1 LPRLQKLI
9 DQYKNRSD
17 VQFISFNADEN
28 PGLVAPFMKE
38 HQLAFTVI
46 PASNYVWQT
55 LKVFGI
61 PSNWIIDANGV
72 VRLKGLGY
80 DATEKWVTGMK
91 GAIEKVQ
98 GATPPVTP
106 PAK

>member
-1 LPRLQKLI
+1 MPRLQKLI
-9 DQYKNRSD
+9 DQYKNRPD
-17 VQFISFNADEN
+17 VQFVSLNADEN

-46 PASNYVWQT
+46 PAPTYVWQT

-80 DATEKWVTGMK
+80 DASEKWVTGMK
-91 GAIEKVQ
+91 DAIAKVQ
-98 GATPPVTP
+98 SAAPASNP

>member
-1 LPRLQKLI
+1 MPRLQKLI
-9 DQYKNRSD
+9 DEYKNRSD

-46 PASNYVWQT
+46 PASTYVWQT

-61 PSNWIIDANGV
+61 PSNWIIDREGV

-80 DATEKWVTGMK
+80 DASEKWVTGMK

-98 GATPPVTP
+98 AATPTS
-106 PAK
+106 K

>member
-1 LPRLQKLI
+1 M
-9 DQYKNRSD
+9 
-17 VQFISFNADEN
+17 QFISFNADEN

-55 LKVFGI
+55 LNLLGI
-61 PSNWIIDANGV
+61 PSNWIIDPQGV

-80 DATEKWVTGMK
+80 DASEKWVTGMK
-91 GAIEKVQ
+91 EAIEKVN
-98 GATPPVTP
+98 
-106 PAK
+106 PAAAPAANPAAK

>member
-1 LPRLQKLI
+1 
-9 DQYKNRSD
+9 
-17 VQFISFNADEN
+17 
-28 PGLVAPFMKE
+28 MKE

-61 PSNWIIDANGV
+61 PSNWIVDPEGV

-98 GATPPVTP
+98 AAAP
-106 PAK
+106 PANSSAK

>member
-9 DQYKNRSD
+9 DEYKDRTD

-28 PGLVAPFMKE
+28 PGLIAPFMKE

-46 PASNYVWQT
+46 PAPDYVWQT

-61 PSNWIIDANGV
+61 PSNWIVDTEGV
-72 VRLKGLGY
+72 VRPKGLGY

-91 GAIEKVQ
+91 GAIEKVH
-98 GATPPVTP
+98 AAA
-106 PAK
+106 PAAK

>member
-1 LPRLQKLI
+1 MPRLQKLI

-46 PASNYVWQT
+46 PASTYVWQT

-61 PSNWIIDANGV
+61 PSNWIVDSEGV

-80 DATEKWVTGMK
+80 DPSEKWVTGMK

-98 GATPPVTP
+98 GATPAATP
-106 PAK
+106 SGK